1 MIPVKTEYF
10 IYIHFYFT
18 FYVYCKNSETCIA
31 QIFSISIY
39 CKTVKKII
47 YILYLDYVLFTWHE
61 LDEYIYIR

>member
-31 QIFSISIY
+31 QTFSISIY